1 MTSISRHTIKRIYG
15 SATITERVALLAPQN
30 GEISVRYQAEHEE
43 PGIAFGFEIELTDVS
58 PAAYFAMPGSV
69 YAGNRFRMI
78 PAPYPCLMENPE
90 DWQNPDLPNTISNIP
105 RLRIEEGFSRIQQ
118 LSGDLAAPAIGVW
131 LPSGVGIWLLAEP
144 QPEQGQTLFEIEES
158 EDRKTVWVRVLTPGV
173 REGLRYGGGPGW
185 TASTDVPASLIAGEG
200 LSLRVNTWEGECADI
215 PALWDVFLDLRTSFG
230 PRERRDELPW
240 SEAFRLCEAKHNAYN
255 WDEKTGYYAV
265 GERKG
270 EYDHWQMG
278 WVGGGISAWALHCEG
293 SDQTRARAERN
304 FDWIAAKGQAPSGLF
319 WSFAK
324 EEFVFGDMVDMSYG
338 EDWHLIRRSGD
349 GLYFLTKLWRSL
361 PPNPSWQSCLERCAD
376 GIEDSWVRFGQHGQF
391 VSDKDG
397 TLEVWGTTSGGIC
410 PAGLALASLTFG
422 NAQRLNAAVLSAK
435 DMHERFVKQGYTSGG
450 PGEALQCPDSESAF
464 GLLESLVT
472 LYELTQDQELLKMAR
487 HTAAL
492 AISWVMPYD
501 FRFPASSTFGRLDM
515 RTTGSVW
522 ANSQNK
528 HSAPGI
534 CTLSGQSLLRLYR
547 FTGDRRY
554 LDVLTEIAHGL
565 TQYLSR
571 EDRPVFGM
579 PSGFMCERVN
589 TCDWEEPGT
598 PVGEGFAGGCW
609 CEVSTLLTY
618 AELPGI
624 YVDLDDGH
632 IWALDNVQ
640 ASWEDRSNGLLKIEN
655 PTQFPATVRILA
667 ESSEGRQQPLGI
679 DWRPSGGVLI
689 EAGESVMMNVNV
701 PNQA

>member
-1 MTSISRHTIKRIYG
+1 MSPKHTVYLVKRTYG
-15 SATITERVALLAPQN
+15 EAVRTDRIGTL
-30 GEISVRYQAEHEE
+30 GESETNLRFAAEQDE
-43 PGIAFGFEIELTDVS
+43 PDVAFGIEIELKEPTERI
-58 PAAYFAMPGSV
+58 YFAMPGSV

-78 PAPYPCLMENPE
+78 PAPYPCLIENPK
-90 DWQNPDLPNTISNIP
+90 DWRNPDIPNTISDIP

-118 LSGDLAAPAIGVW
+118 LAGDLAAPAVGVW
-131 LPSGVGIWLLAEP
+131 LPSGTGIWLLAEP

-158 EDRKTVWVRVLTPGV
+158 DDRQTAWIRILTPGV
-173 REGLRYGGGPGW
+173 REGIRYGGGPGW
-185 TASTDVPASLIAGEG
+185 TASTDQPARMHSGDV
-200 LSLRVNTWEGECADI
+200 LSLGIKVWEGECSEI
-215 PALWDVFLDLRTSFG
+215 PSLWNVFLNLRTSFG
-230 PRERRDELPW
+230 PRKRREELPW

-270 EYDHWQMG
+270 DYDHWQMG
-278 WVGGGISAWALHCEG
+278 WVGGGISAWALHCMG
-293 SDQTRARAERN
+293 SEETKARAVRN
-304 FDWIAAKGQAPSGLF
+304 FDWIARKGQAPSGLF

-361 PPNPSWQSCLERCAD
+361 PTNPLWQQALERCAD
-376 GIEDSWVRFGQHGQF
+376 GIADSWARFGQHGQF

-397 TLEVWGTTSGGIC
+397 TIEIWGTTSGGIC
-410 PAGLALASLTFG
+410 PAGLSLASISFG
-422 NAQRLNAAVLSAK
+422 NAQWLTAAVVSAK
-435 DMHERFVKQGYTSGG
+435 DMYERFVKQGYTSGG
-450 PGEALQCPDSESAF
+450 PGEALQCPDSESVF
-464 GLLESLVT
+464 GLLESLVV
-472 LYELTQDQELLKMAR
+472 LYELTGDKDLLRMAQD
-487 HTAAL
+487 TATLAL
-492 AISWVMPYD
+492 SWVMPYD
-501 FRFPASSTFGRLDM
+501 FQFPPSSTFGKLDM

-547 FTGDRRY
+547 FTDDRRY

-618 AELPGI
+618 AELPGVYI
-624 YVDLDDGH
+624 DLEDGH
-632 IWALDNVQ
+632 IWALDNIR
-640 ASWEDRSNGLLKIEN
+640 ASWHDQTAGVLTIEN
-655 PTQFPATVRILA
+655 PTQFSATVRILA
-667 ESSEGRQQPLGI
+667 ETADDRKKPLGI
-679 DWRPSGGVLI
+679 DWRPSGGVTVG
-689 EAGESVMMNVNV
+689 AGASTVITLNI
-701 PNQA
+701 PKQA